1 MEKEKPCDCLE
12 YQKQL
17 SECKE
22 RKHKDCEEK
31 TKEQS
36 SRISILEKKIMT
48 LTIVGAVAVTVIGKE
63 MVDKI
68 INKFTEVQQVQD
80 KLVGNITKKENNTNE
95 SSTDSSSNGG
105 DPFRSS
111 N

>member
-1 MEKEKPCDCLE
+1 MHKETPCDCLE

-17 SECKE
+17 TECKE

-36 SRISILEKKIMT
+36 TRISILEKKIMT

-68 INKFTEVQQVQD
+68 LVKFNDVQQVQD
-80 KLVGNITKKENNTNE
+80 KLTGNLEKKENNTDVTT
-95 SSTDSSSNGG
+95 TDSSSNGG

>member
-22 RKHKDCEEK
+22 RKNKDCEEK

-68 INKFTEVQQVQD
+68 INKFNDVQQVQD
-80 KLVGNITKKENNTNE
+80 KLTGSISKKENNTDDKV
-95 SSTDSSSNGG
+95 TDSSSNGG
-105 DPFRSS
+105 DPFRST